1 MKAWWKQPYINRLQW
16 ILEHYE
22 WFGFSETEGL
32 VVLMIEYLN
41 TCQTPITPT
50 LLEKKTGL
58 TKEALD
64 QALSVLCAK
73 KYLELK
79 AGRSS
84 VSFSLDGLYN
94 ADTAK
99 SQKAMEQP
107 VFDLFEGEFGRPLN
121 SNELMTLQTWV
132 SRYDSSV
139 LVKVL
144 KEASMYQK
152 LNFAYMQRILS
163 EWQRK
168 GWIGPDGREVRNH
181 ESG

>member
-1 MKAWWKQPYINRLQW
+1 M
-16 ILEHYE
+16 
-22 WFGFSETEGL
+22 
-32 VVLMIEYLN
+32 
-41 TCQTPITPT
+41 
-50 LLEKKTGL
+50 
-58 TKEALD
+58 
-64 QALSVLCAK
+64 CAK

-84 VSFSLDGLYN
+84 VSFSLDGLYS

-121 SNELMTLQTWV
+121 SNELMTLQDWV

-168 GWIGPDGREVRNH
+168 GWIGPDGREVRKH